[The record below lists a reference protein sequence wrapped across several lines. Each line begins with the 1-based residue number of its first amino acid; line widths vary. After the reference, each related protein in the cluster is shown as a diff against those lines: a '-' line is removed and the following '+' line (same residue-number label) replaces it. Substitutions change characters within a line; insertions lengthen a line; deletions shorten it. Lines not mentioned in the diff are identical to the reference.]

1 MKIGSW
7 YYREKGAGNWVMHMG
22 IRLHRVA
29 ILFLVILFMGGFFL
43 GGLSLRVFALH
54 TNFFSCME
62 SLVDCLSAGYGTT
75 VCIYPF
81 FLFCLG
87 YCVSATSHRLG
98 NRSKNRVF
106 FICLL
111 YGSCLYVCMYGG
123 T

>member
-1 MKIGSW
+1 MGIGSW
-7 YYREKGAGNWVMHMG
+7 YYREKRCGKLGDVYGYSFASCSYSISCDFIH
-22 IRLHRVA
+22 
-29 ILFLVILFMGGFFL
+29 GGFFL

-54 TNFFSCME
+54 TNFFLCME
-62 SLVDCLSAGYGTT
+62 SLVDYLSAGYGTA

-81 FLFCLG
+81 FLFRLG
-87 YCVSATSHRLG
+87 YCVPAVSHRLG

-111 YGSCLYVCMYGG
+111 YGSCLYVCMRG